1 MLRAPLRM
9 GIISFA
15 HVHADGYARLLLEL
29 PGVQLIGFSEDDP
42 DRGLQA
48 AEALGVRWF
57 RRHEDLLAE
66 NLDGV
71 LVCSEN
77 AHHRAHVELAAAAGA
92 SVLCE
97 KPIATTLED
106 AEAMRAACARAGVRF
121 MTAFPMRFDA
131 SVLATKAL
139 LERGDLGE
147 LYAVNGINHSEN
159 PRQHR
164 AWFAQGALAG
174 GGAVMDHTVHLVDLL
189 RWYTGDEVREV
200 YAEVANP
207 FDPEV
212 AVDTAGLVTLTLQN
226 GVFAAVD
233 CSWSRPAGVYP
244 RWGHLKM
251 ELIGERGVVSVDAFG
266 QYATLYRAS
275 PVRPVAWRNWGSD
288 PNRAMLEAF
297 LESVR
302 EGREPPVTW
311 RDGYRALEVALAC
324 YASAERGQPVSLRGT
339 ERYR

>member
-1 MLRAPLRM
+1 MTPHAPLRL
-9 GIISFA
+9 GLLSFA
-15 HVHADGYARLLLEL
+15 HVHADGYLRLLLEL
-29 PGVQLIGFSEDDP
+29 PGAQVVGFSDDDP
-42 DRGLQA
+42 ERGA
-48 AEALGVRWF
+48 RVAETSGARWF

-66 NLDGV
+66 GLDGV
-71 LVCSEN
+71 VICSEN

-92 SVLCE
+92 HILCE

-106 AEAMRAACARAGVRF
+106 AEAMRAACERAGVRF

-131 SVLATKAL
+131 SVIAAKTL
-139 LERGDLGE
+139 LERGDLGT
-147 LYAVNGINHSEN
+147 LYAVNGINHSEI
-159 PRQHR
+159 PKRHR
-164 AWFAQGALAG
+164 AWFAQKALAG

-212 AVDTAGLVTLTLQN
+212 DVDTAGLVTLTFQN

-266 QYATLYRAS
+266 QSTAHYSRAAA
-275 PVRPVAWRNWGSD
+275 RPASWQNWGSD

-302 EGREPPVTW
+302 EGKAPPVTW
-311 RDGYRALEVALAC
+311 RDGYEALKVALAC
-324 YASAERGQPVSLRGT
+324 YESAESNNLCTLRV
-339 ERYR
+339 EA